1 MTVRIHPTAVVD
13 KSAELGPDVVIEPYA
28 IVGAGVRI
36 GDGTTVAARATI
48 VGQTRIGSGCQI
60 GIGSVVGT
68 DPQDRKFL
76 GEHSTLEI
84 GDETCLR
91 EYTTINR
98 GTAATGATVIGRRCY
113 FMSYAH
119 VAHDCRIG
127 DDVVLANTV
136 QLGGHVTIDDSAQI
150 GGATAI
156 HQFVHIGTY
165 AFVGGGSRV
174 ASDVPPYTLAAGNP
188 LRLCGINGKG
198 LRRAGFNPEL
208 RLALKRAYRLLFN
221 STTPRLE
228 ALATVR
234 AEGGHLSEVRELL
247 GFVERSERG
256 VLV

>member
-1 MTVRIHPTAVVD
+1 MTARIHPTAIVD
-13 KSAELGPDVVIEPYA
+13 KSAELGPEVVIEPYA
-28 IVGAGVRI
+28 IVGAGVRL
-36 GDGTTVAARATI
+36 GDGTTVAARATV
-48 VGQTRIGSGCQI
+48 VGKTRIGSGCQI

-68 DPQDRKFL
+68 DPQDRKFS

-84 GDETCLR
+84 GDETYIR
-91 EYTTINR
+91 EYATINR
-98 GTAATGATVIGRRCY
+98 GTAASGATVIGCRCY

-127 DDVVLANTV
+127 DDVILANTV
-136 QLGGHVTIDDSAQI
+136 QLGGHVTIGDSAQI

-156 HQFVHIGTY
+156 HQFVHIGTH
-165 AFVGGGSRV
+165 AFIGGGSRV
-174 ASDVPPYTLAAGNP
+174 ANDVPPYTLAAGNP

-198 LRRAGFNPEL
+198 LRRAGFDREL

-221 STTPRLE
+221 STLPRTE
-228 ALATVR
+228 ALAAVR
-234 AEGGHLSEVRELL
+234 AEGGHIPEVMQLI